1 MIRNAAAAI
10 AVLSL
15 AGAAHASVQTFIIPT
30 SANPDSIFTFDLNDP
45 SNLTQI
51 GTAAGNF
58 NRGMDINSPT
68 NGFILQTSN
77 VLSDPDTR
85 GLYKFNPSDGSVA
98 FLADP
103 FTDNLSAGGDLTF
116 DSTGSFL
123 YATSGDDLYQIGF
136 DGTGTLLGTIQV
148 DGQDAGTIPGL
159 TIDPATGNLIGYR
172 STADDLITID
182 PNTLTGTTIGSLGIS
197 AGAVGALDSTPD
209 GRVVLST
216 NSTGDL
222 YEVNT
227 STGAAGAFLGST
239 GENVSAL
246 AFEIPAPG
254 AFGVLGLAGLAAVR
268 RRRA

>member
-1 MIRNAAAAI
+1 MIRNAVAAV
-10 AVLSL
+10 AVLSV
-15 AGAAHASVQTFIIPT
+15 AGAASASVQGYIIPT
-30 SANPDSIFTFDLNDP
+30 GGNPDPIFTFDLENP
-45 SNLTQI
+45 SSLTQI
-51 GTAAGNF
+51 GSAAGNF

-77 VLSDPDTR
+77 ALSNPDTR
-85 GLYKFNPSDGSVA
+85 GLYKFNPTDGSVA

-103 FTDNLSAGGDLTF
+103 FGQDLAAGGDLTF

-123 YATSGDDLYQIGF
+123 YATSGDDLWQIGF
-136 DGTGTLLGTIQV
+136 DGSGTLLGTIQV

-159 TIDPATGNLIGYR
+159 TLDPATGALIGYR
-172 STADDLITID
+172 STADDIITID
-182 PNTLTGTTIGSLGIS
+182 PNTLTGTV
-197 AGAVGALDSTPD
+197 VGALGINAAAVGSLDATPD

-216 NSTGDL
+216 NSSGDL
-222 YEVNT
+222 WEVNT
-227 STGAAGAFLGST
+227 STGAVGTLLGST

-254 AFGVLGLAGLAAVR
+254 AIGVLGLAGLAVAR